1 LNLFTN
7 PWIEIPL
14 AIVAVLT
21 LLRLARLRP
30 ALRTLLGPFL
40 LATLAWSLVAVAF
53 AGRLPEQGWLAVAIL
68 VPFVMLFVRLA
79 VLGFQGLF
87 RRSQGQ
93 APPALLASVVAVV
106 LYGIAAGTISHA
118 AFGVQLTPFLA
129 TSAVVGAVVGLALQD
144 TLGNLFT
151 GIALSMDEPFLI
163 GDWVKIGDSEGCIE
177 QVSWRATRLR
187 TWFGDMLTIPNIEVS
202 KRTVLNFSRPT
213 APHSRLIHVGL
224 GYQVPPSTV
233 FAALERALGE
243 VRGLPAEPRPVVR
256 LIDYGDSAMQYEIRY
271 FVTSYEDYR
280 RVESEILRLL
290 WYDLHRSGI
299 EIPYP
304 IRNVY
309 MHEVPPQAEVQMS
322 AVERLERSLR
332 DIDLFRPL
340 SDSERRAAAAS
351 FKRHHYARGE
361 RIIVEG
367 EPGNSFF
374 VIDTGE
380 VEVLKNTGGAL
391 RPIARL
397 HEGQFFGEMA
407 LLTGADRAA
416 TVVAATDADMFAID
430 KAGFHGVLVANPGV
444 AVDISRILAERTDA
458 LSNAVVDVT
467 ERFGLGS
474 APALKDDLLKRI
486 RSYFG
491 L

>member
-1 LNLFTN
+1 LSPLTN
-7 PWIEIPL
+7 PWVAIPL
-14 AIVAVLT
+14 AILAVLT

-30 ALRTLLGPFL
+30 ALRCLLGPFF
-40 LATLAWSLVAVAF
+40 LAALAWTVVSVSF

-106 LYGIAAGTISHA
+106 LYGIAAGAIAYS

-163 GDWVKIGDSEGCIE
+163 GDWVKIGDSEGRIE
-177 QVSWRATRLR
+177 QVSWRATRLH
-187 TWFGDMLTIPNIEVS
+187 TWYGDMLTIPNIEVS
-202 KRTVLNFSRPT
+202 KRTVLNYSRPA
-213 APHSRLIHVGL
+213 APHSRLLHVGL
-224 GYQVPPSTV
+224 GFQVPPSTV

-243 VRGLPAEPRPVVR
+243 VRGLPTEPRPVVR
-256 LIDYGDSAMQYEIRY
+256 LIGYRDFAMEYEIRY
-271 FVTSYEDYR
+271 FVPTYEDYR

-290 WYDLHRSGI
+290 WYDLHRNGI

-309 MHEVPPQAEVQMS
+309 MHEVPPQAEAQMS

-340 SDSERRAAAAS
+340 SDAERRTAAAS

-380 VEVLKNTGGAL
+380 VEVLKNLGGSL

-444 AVDISRILAERTDA
+444 AVDISRILAERQGVLT
-458 LSNAVVDVT
+458 NAVIDVT
-467 ERFGLGS
+467 ERFGAG
-474 APALKDDLLKRI
+474 AEPARKDDLLKRI